1 MQTCIGKE
9 VHYDILSLYAI
20 TLMFSF
26 EIKRN
31 ADFHL
36 YVGRKKKAVY
46 YFCAKKNKFK
56 GGSRVSLRQQENFK
70 SSSMFIWLFR
80 VADD

>member
-1 MQTCIGKE
+1 MQIFIDKE
-9 VHYDILSLYAI
+9 VHYDILSLCAI
-20 TLMFSF
+20 TFMFSF
-26 EIKRN
+26 EMKRN
-31 ADFHL
+31 ADFYL
-36 YVGRKKKAVY
+36 YMGRKKSSIL
-46 YFCAKKNKFK
+46 FLCKKKKFK